1 MRYRREIDGLRAV
14 AVLPVILFH
23 AGLPALGGGFV
34 GVDVFFVISGYLIT
48 SIILAE
54 ATAGNFTL
62 AGFYE
67 RRARRILPALFLVL
81 AASLPA
87 AWLWLAP
94 SDLKDFGKSLIGV
107 AIFSSNFLFWQQS
120 GYFDTAAELKPLL
133 HTWSLAVE
141 EQYYLLFPPLVM
153 LIWRLAR
160 RRLGWFLTVLGLLSL
175 AAAEA
180 RNVAAPAA
188 TFFLLPTRGWELLA
202 GALIAL
208 RHHGVPPR
216 EDASWPAQALGLG
229 GLLAIL
235 IAVFAFDGRTPFPG
249 IAALLPVGGT
259 VAVIAGANPVTLAG
273 RLLGSRLLVGCG
285 LLSYSAYLWHQ
296 PLFAFARHASLE
308 KPSLGLFTGLVLLT
322 FGLAY
327 LSWRFVEKP
336 FRRRE
341 RFTRRRIFVLAA
353 LGSLIFIVVG
363 FACQAANHLSH
374 YRLSAEQATLIA
386 SAQRSPLR
394 EKCHTSHADYLKPAA
409 ACTFF
414 APDVRWAVLG
424 DSHAVELAYALAK
437 ALEPSGIGI
446 KQLSFAGCPPTW
458 GRPEVHTDCARWTA
472 EAVDY
477 LIATPRIDTV
487 VVSYRINMHLYG
499 EHEAVYPELPAGGSD
514 AERAAIWQAYG
525 NLLGRLQA
533 AGKRVAL
540 VLQAPELPQRATD
553 MIFKHRHQFGDLAGV
568 PTAWW
573 QRRNAWVRAHRDTLP
588 AGISVI
594 DPTELL
600 CDAQNCYVT
609 RQGQALYFD
618 DDHLSVTGAGL
629 VAREILVRAN
639 RSAQDLTP
647 TKVLPPTSPN

>member
-1 MRYRREIDGLRAV
+1 MEYRREIDGLRAL
-14 AVLPVILFH
+14 AVVPVLLFH
-23 AGLPALGGGFV
+23 AGVPGFSGGFV

-48 SIILAE
+48 SILLAE
-54 ATAGNFTL
+54 L
-62 AGFYE
+62 AHDRFSLLAFYE
-67 RRARRILPALFLVL
+67 RRARRILPALFLVM
-81 AASLPA
+81 AASLPL
-87 AWLWLAP
+87 AWVWLAP

-107 AIFSSNFLFWQQS
+107 ALFSSNFLFWQQS

-141 EQYYLLFPPLVM
+141 EQYYLLFPPMVM
-153 LIWRLAR
+153 LIWRVAR
-160 RRLGWFLTVLGLLSL
+160 RRLGWLLAALALLSL
-175 AAAEA
+175 AVAET
-180 RNVAAPAA
+180 RNVSASAT
-188 TFFLLPTRGWELLA
+188 TFFLLPSRSWELLA
-202 GALIAL
+202 GALISL
-208 RHHGVPPR
+208 RHHGTPPC
-216 EDASWPAQALGLG
+216 EDAGLPAQVLGLG

-235 IAVFAFDGRTPFPG
+235 VAVFAFDNHTPFPG
-249 IAALLPVGGT
+249 LAALLPVGGA
-259 VAVIAGANPVTLAG
+259 VAVIAGANPATLAG

-308 KPSLGLFTGLVLLT
+308 KPSPMLFAGLVLLT

-327 LSWRFVEKP
+327 LSWRFVETP

-341 RFTRRRIFVLAA
+341 RFTRRRIFALAG
-353 LGSLIFIVVG
+353 LGSLLFIFVG
-363 FACQAANHLSH
+363 FACQAANHLSR

-437 ALEPSGIGI
+437 ALEPAGIGV

-458 GRPEVHTDCARWTA
+458 GRRELHTDCARWTA
-472 EAVDY
+472 EAVDH
-477 LIATPRIDTV
+477 LIATPQIDAV

-499 EHEAVYPELPAGGSD
+499 EHVAVYPQLPSEGSD

-525 NLLGRLQA
+525 GLLERLQS

-540 VLQAPELPQRATD
+540 VLQAPELPQWATD
-553 MIFKHRHQFGDLAGV
+553 MIFKHRHQTGDLAGV

-573 QRRNAWVRAHRDTLP
+573 QQRNAWVSAHRATLP
-588 AGISVI
+588 AGVSVI
-594 DPTELL
+594 DPAELL
-600 CDAQNCYVT
+600 CDARNCYVT
-609 RQGQALYFD
+609 RQDQALYFD
-618 DDHLSVTGAGL
+618 DDHLSVSGAGL
-629 VAREILVRAN
+629 VARRLLERLGER
-639 RSAQDLTP
+639 P
-647 TKVLPPTSPN
+647 

>member
-1 MRYRREIDGLRAV
+1 MRYRREVDGLRAV

-23 AGLPALGGGFV
+23 AGFTAFAGGFV

-54 ATAGNFTL
+54 ASAGGFTL

-81 AASLPA
+81 AACLPA
-87 AWLWLAP
+87 AWFWLAP

-141 EQYYLLFPPLVM
+141 EQYYVLFPPLVM

-160 RRLGWFLTVLGLLSL
+160 RRLGWLLAALALGSL
-175 AAAEA
+175 ALAEA

-188 TFFLLPTRGWELLA
+188 TFFLLPARGWELLA
-202 GALIAL
+202 GALVAL
-208 RHHGVPPR
+208 RHHGAPPR
-216 EDASWPAQALGLG
+216 ENAGWPAQALGLG
-229 GLLAIL
+229 GLLAIGL
-235 IAVFAFDGRTPFPG
+235 AVFALDGRTPFPG
-249 IAALLPVGGT
+249 LAALLPVGGA
-259 VAVIAGANPVTLAG
+259 VAVIAGANPATLAG
-273 RLLGSRLLVGCG
+273 RLLGSRLLVGLG

-308 KPSLGLFTGLVLLT
+308 RPSPALFGGLVLLT

-327 LSWRFVEKP
+327 LSWRFVETP

-341 RFTRRRIFVLAA
+341 RFTRRRIFALAA
-353 LGSLIFIVVG
+353 LGSFVFIVIG
-363 FACQAANHLSH
+363 FACQAANHLSR
-374 YRLSAEQATLIA
+374 YRLSDAQATLIA

-409 ACTFF
+409 ACSFF

-437 ALEPSGIGI
+437 ALEPAGIGV

-458 GRPEVHTDCARWTA
+458 GRPQLATDCARWTA

-477 LIATPRIDTV
+477 LVATPQIDTV

-499 EHEAVYPELPAGGSD
+499 EHEAIYPQLPAEGSD
-514 AERAAIWQAYG
+514 SERAAIWQAYG
-525 NLLGRLQA
+525 AVLGRLQA

-553 MIFKHRHQFGDLAGV
+553 LIFKRRHQSGDLTGV

-573 QRRNAWVRAHRDTLP
+573 QQRNAWVSAHRATLP
-588 AGISVI
+588 AGVTVV
-594 DPTELL
+594 DPAELL
-600 CDAQNCYVT
+600 CDAQNCYAT

-618 DDHLSVTGAGL
+618 DDHLSVSGAGL
-629 VAREILVRAN
+629 VARRLLERLGER
-639 RSAQDLTP
+639 P
-647 TKVLPPTSPN
+647 